1 VTARSRIT
9 LIASLALNLFLVGLL
24 IGVFLNGPR
33 RERQDQGP
41 PRGQRSFWAAAEQL
55 DPADREAFHALLR
68 QEAEEARP
76 RMQVAR
82 TARREAAALMARDGY
97 DPTAVR
103 AALAQARA
111 EEFAV
116 RQGLDQAIIA
126 FAARLDPEERAA
138 VGQAF
143 RRSRK
148 GEPKAPAAPAPKQP

>member
-1 VTARSRIT
+1 VTARSRIL

-24 IGVFLNGPR
+24 IGVFLNGPK
-33 RERQDQGP
+33 REQADRGP

-55 DPADREAFHALLR
+55 DPVDREALHALLR
-68 QEAEEARP
+68 EEAEEARP

-82 TARREAAALMARDGY
+82 NARREAAALMAGESY
-97 DPTAVR
+97 DPAAVR
-103 AALAQARA
+103 AALQRARA

-126 FAARLDPEERAA
+126 FSARLDSEERAA

-143 RRSRK
+143 RRGRR
-148 GEPKAPAAPAPKQP
+148 GEAKTPGTPAPKRP